1 VTREA
6 SCVLV
11 GLSPCL
17 LYVFA
22 CVQHAQNEFLS
33 AAADRTQYFKQTH
46 NAYYEYIIERAVS
59 GLNKS
64 TRARQLEILL
74 WTNYV
79 LRRKW
84 SRM

>member
-1 VTREA
+1 
-6 SCVLV
+6 VLV
-11 GLSPCL
+11 GLSPRL

-33 AAADRTQYFKQTH
+33 AAADRGLNISNRH
-46 NAYYEYIIERAVS
+46 IMRIMYIIERAVS